1 MLEYSRPGKYHQLL
15 ADLLGSW
22 TFTGAFFSENP
33 NPDSSKVVFN
43 FTGTLVRKPFANGR
57 FFIAEGTGHGKLQ
70 MPIQDGKMKEVNEKS
85 IETMGYDNVKKKF
98 IRTYI
103 NNHIGSDISYSEG
116 NYDSTANTIIFY
128 SEGELIPGMKLK
140 TKELFI
146 ILNKDHY
153 RIEDYN
159 EQDGKNVKA
168 TEINYIRVK
177 LK

>member
-1 MLEYSRPGKYHQLL
+1 MKRLIISIIFSALITTLTFAQILKDSLANDDDFYNKMLEFSRPGKYHQLL
-15 ADLLGSW
+15 ADLVGSW

-33 NPDSSKVVFN
+33 NPDSNKEVFK

-103 NNHIGSDISYSEG
+103 NNHIGSDISY
-116 NYDSTANTIIFY
+116 
-128 SEGELIPGMKLK
+128 
-140 TKELFI
+140 
-146 ILNKDHY
+146 
-153 RIEDYN
+153 
-159 EQDGKNVKA
+159 
-168 TEINYIRVK
+168 
-177 LK
+177 